1 MRRRPLHATVAIAI
15 PTGFTAALTVALLVG
30 QGSRAVVLFDDA
42 VSFGLALYA
51 TAWAALAARSAQDRL
66 RRTWATMA
74 AALGAWSLGDGL
86 WLIYELVPG
95 VEPATPSA
103 ADLFYMLFGALLV
116 AVFAQFVTTATHQG
130 RLRLLLDAVTV
141 ALCLFLLAWV
151 LVLND
156 VYTTYREDRPALVVA
171 FVYPAL
177 DMIALTLAVVV
188 LVRAE
193 VRQRAMLAV
202 LTLGVALMTVADSAF
217 AHLTAG
223 GRYSTGNLIDVLWA
237 ASLTAFAA
245 AAVLSREAHEPRKV
259 VTLPSTSSL
268 WLPYVP
274 LLLAGTIGPPL
285 VMSGLE
291 RFLVP
296 AVVVAVCARQVV
308 SAWENRRLLAAAAE
322 QALRDPLTGLA
333 NRSLFSDRLA
343 HAMALRARD
352 DRSVAVVSLD
362 LDDFRLVNDTLG
374 HPAAD
379 SVLAV
384 AGQRIAECIRPGDTA
399 ARIGGDAFALLLEDR
414 TGDSHQIAAQ
424 RVLNAFQRPF
434 RIDDQDML
442 LHPSVGLAVASP
454 AEPDLDAATLVKRAD
469 IAMYAAKRSRCTQ
482 VRVFDADMPTAHPD
496 AVQRAETTAAPPLSE
511 GAARIRLL
519 GELRQ
524 AIDRR
529 DLQVVYQPKIDLD
542 TGRIAGV
549 EALLRWP
556 HPHLGTLHP
565 DTFLPLVRQHG
576 LMRPVTDLVIAQ
588 SLDDVAHWAG
598 RGIRLPVAINLFAPS
613 LRDTTLPDTLC
624 VALQQRGLA
633 PDLLTV
639 EITEDL
645 VLSEVS
651 TVTTV
656 LQRLRQL
663 GIRIAIDDFGSGYSA
678 LSYLRD
684 LPIDEIKLDRHFIA
698 HVTTSTKA
706 AAVVD
711 AVINLAH
718 TLDITVVAEGVED
731 VAAATWL
738 TDHRC
743 DIAQGYLYGRP
754 TTADDIPHVIDAR
767 RATHV
772 AVESR
777 R

>member
-1 MRRRPLHATVAIAI
+1 MRRRSLLATVAIAI
-15 PTGFTAALTVALLVG
+15 PLGLTTALAAAVLVSR
-30 QGSRAVVLFDDA
+30 GSSSVVLFDAA
-42 VSFGLALYA
+42 VSFGLALYT
-51 TAWAALAARSAQDRL
+51 TAWAALAGRAAQDRL
-66 RRTWATMA
+66 RRTWLTMA

-86 WLIYELVPG
+86 WLVEVVSG
-95 VEPATPSA
+95 VEPSTPSA
-103 ADLFYMLFGALLV
+103 ADVFYLLFGVLLV
-116 AVFAQFVTTATHQG
+116 VALAQLVTTATQQG
-130 RLRLLLDAVTV
+130 RFRLLLDAITV

-151 LVLND
+151 LALD
-156 VYTTYREDRPALVVA
+156 TVYTTYREDRASLAVA
-171 FVYPAL
+171 FAYPVFDL
-177 DMIALTLAVVV
+177 IALTIAVVV
-188 LVRAE
+188 LVRADA
-193 VRQRAMLAV
+193 RQRTMLAL
-202 LTLGVALMTVADSAF
+202 LTLAVTLMTVADSTF

-223 GRYSTGNLIDVLWA
+223 GNYRTGSVLDVLWA

-245 AAVLSREAHEPRKV
+245 AAVLSREGREPARLV
-259 VTLPSTSSL
+259 VLPSTASL

-285 VMSGLE
+285 VMSGAE

-296 AVVVAVCARQVV
+296 AIVVAVCSRQVV
-308 SAWENRRLLAAAAE
+308 TAWENRRLLAAAAE
-322 QALRDPLTGLA
+322 QSLRDPLTGLA
-333 NRSLFSDRLA
+333 NRTLFFDRLT

-362 LDDFRLVNDTLG
+362 LDDFKLVNDTLG

-379 SVLAV
+379 SLLAV

-414 TGDSHQIAAQ
+414 TDSSHQIAAQ
-424 RVLNAFQRPF
+424 RVLDAFTRPF
-434 RIDDQDML
+434 RIDGQDML

-454 AEPDLDAATLVKRAD
+454 AEPDLDAAMLVKRAD
-469 IAMYAAKRSRCTQ
+469 IAMYAAKRARSTQ
-482 VRVFDADMPTAHPD
+482 VRVFDADMPATDPD
-496 AVQRAETTAAPPLSE
+496 AVQRAETTATPPLRE

-529 DLQVVYQPKIDLD
+529 DLQTVYQPKIDLD

-556 HPHLGTLHP
+556 HAQLGTLHP

-588 SLDDVAHWAG
+588 CLDDVAAWG
-598 RGIRLPVAINLFAPS
+598 QQGIWLPVAINVFAPS
-613 LRDTTLPDTLC
+613 LRDITLPDTLRT
-624 VALQQRGLA
+624 ALQQRGLT
-633 PDLLTV
+633 PELLTV

-645 VLSEVS
+645 VLSEIS
-651 TVTTV
+651 TVTNV
-656 LQRLRQL
+656 LHRLRQL

-684 LPIDEIKLDRHFIA
+684 LPVDEIKLDRHFIA
-698 HVTTSTKA
+698 HVTTNAKA

-711 AVINLAH
+711 AVINLTH

-731 VAAATWL
+731 TDTAAWL
-738 TDHRC
+738 TDHHC
-743 DIAQGYLYGRP
+743 DIAQGYLYARP
-754 TTADDIPHVIDAR
+754 APAADIPDLIAAQSAD
-767 RATHV
+767 HV
-772 AVESR
+772 AVESSS
-777 R
+777 